1 LNLPHGRHEWTG
13 ATAFVVGLFV
23 SLGWAVAMG
32 AAAFDSSV
40 SDAGVQLLAGLGGVL
55 TGAVAAY
62 LGAGAVIRW
71 RRIDDELDD
80 E

>member
-1 LNLPHGRHEWTG
+1 VRLPESRTSWTG

-32 AAAFDSSV
+32 AAAFDDNV
-40 SDAGVQLLAGLGGVL
+40 SAQGVQLLAGLGGVL

-62 LGAGAVIRW
+62 LGAGAVMAW
-71 RRIDDELDD
+71 RRRLEDDD
-80 E
+80 